1 MTMSWPG
8 QTLRLLLSDSG
19 VRSKRRRFFEAF
31 LSLLSSGHLSK
42 RKLMAFTRRQFVRTG
57 LAIIPAARLRML
69 ATPVRPSSRF
79 QNVQIGI
86 IVSPYNYP
94 SIPVAAD
101 KFLNTLVELGLSA
114 VEMQDVRC
122 EVYAGA
128 PSAPREGYSG
138 SPSEHVHPM
147 SREEREAA
155 ERKQTAELSKWRL
168 ANTTAILEKY
178 RTLRRLYQHAG
189 VKIYA
194 LRLANATA
202 EITDNEYNYFFEAA
216 RALGADQITT
226 ELPEDLALS
235 QRLGDLAGKHK
246 VKVGYHNH
254 LQVNEHSWD
263 AVLRQSKW
271 NGIQLDVGH
280 FVAAISGSPIPFIT
294 EHADRIT
301 SIHLKDRKYRLH
313 GGQNL
318 PWGQGDTPIR
328 DVLLLM
334 AKQHYKFPAGIELEY
349 RLPAGSTPEK
359 EIENCLDFCR
369 KALA

>member
-1 MTMSWPG
+1 
-8 QTLRLLLSDSG
+8 
-19 VRSKRRRFFEAF
+19 
-31 LSLLSSGHLSK
+31 
-42 RKLMAFTRRQFVRTG
+42 MAFTRRQFVRTG
-57 LAIIPAARLRML
+57 LTMIPAARFRML
-69 ATPVRPSSRF
+69 ATPVRPDSKFRG
-79 QNVQIGI
+79 VQIGI

-138 SPSEHVHPM
+138 SPSEHGHLL

-155 ERKQTAELSKWRL
+155 QRKQTAELSQWRL
-168 ANTTAILEKY
+168 ANTAAILEKY
-178 RTLRRLYQHAG
+178 RTLRRLYRQAG

-202 EITDNEYNYFFEAA
+202 EMTDDEYSYLFGAA
-216 RALGADQITT
+216 QALGADQITT
-226 ELPEDLALS
+226 ELPDDLALS
-235 QRLGDLAGKHK
+235 QRLGDLAGRHK
-246 VKVGYHNH
+246 LRVGYHNH

-263 AVLRQSKW
+263 AVLQQSRW

-280 FVAAISGSPIPFIT
+280 FVAAINGSPIPFIT

-301 SIHLKDRKYRLH
+301 SIHLKDRKYRVH

-318 PWGQGDTPIR
+318 PWGQGETPIK

-334 AKQHYKFPAGIELEY
+334 EKQHYKFPAGIELEY
-349 RLPAGSTPEK
+349 RIPDGSTPEK

>member
-1 MTMSWPG
+1 
-8 QTLRLLLSDSG
+8 
-19 VRSKRRRFFEAF
+19 
-31 LSLLSSGHLSK
+31 
-42 RKLMAFTRRQFVRTG
+42 MALTRRQFVRTG
-57 LAIIPAARLRML
+57 LVMIPAARFRML
-69 ATPVRPSSRF
+69 ASSERPDSRF

-101 KFLNTLVELGLSA
+101 GFLNTLVHLGLSA
-114 VEMQDVRC
+114 VEIQDVRC
-122 EVYAGA
+122 EIYAGA

-138 SPSEHVHPM
+138 SPSEHGHPM
-147 SREEREAA
+147 TREERETA
-155 ERKQTAELSKWRL
+155 ERKQAAELSQWRL
-168 ANTTAILEKY
+168 ANTSAILQKY
-178 RTLRRLYQHAG
+178 KTLRRLYNRFG

-202 EITDNEYNYFFEAA
+202 TMTDAEYNYFFEAA

-226 ELPEDLALS
+226 ELPDDPALS
-235 QRLGDLAGKHK
+235 QRLGDLGAKHRIM
-246 VKVGYHNH
+246 VGYHNH

-263 AVLRQSKW
+263 VALQQSRW

-280 FVAAISGSPIPFIT
+280 FVAAINGSPIPFIT
-294 EHADRIT
+294 QHADRIT

-318 PWGQGDTPIR
+318 PWGQGDTPIK

-334 AKQHYKFPAGIELEY
+334 AKKRYKFPAGIELEY
-349 RLPAGSTPEK
+349 RIPAGSTPEK

-369 KALA
+369 QALA